1 MANQTTT
8 DLKVQADMAWKAYE
22 RNPTPELHRAYSTAA
37 DRAERVAVSELHA
50 ERKARGWE
58 A

>member
-1 MANQTTT
+1 MTYQEA
-8 DLKVQADMAWKAYE
+8 KAAADKAWRLYE